1 MIDVDAV
8 RAALRENTIDA
19 DELLDTLYPDAFRRF
34 RVQHTTPVEVSVRA
48 AAWLA
53 PDRGARVLDVGSGAG
68 RFCLAGALA
77 TPGHFTGVEQRPW
90 LVDAAREAARE
101 LGVTTAEFI
110 CGDVRSVDWRA
121 FDGFYLFNPF
131 GENHLPDEERIDDDV
146 ELNTERHSVDVAFV
160 EAQLLRAPP
169 GTRLATWH
177 GFGGHLEGY
186 ACVRRAYVRG
196 TVLECLVRM

>member
-1 MIDVDAV
+1 MIEVDAV
-8 RAALRENTIDA
+8 RAALRENAIDA

-48 AAWLA
+48 AMWLA
-53 PDRGARVLDVGSGAG
+53 PDGDARVLDVGSGAG
-68 RFCLAGALA
+68 RFCLTGAL
-77 TPGHFTGVEQRPW
+77 TTQGRFTGVEQRPW
-90 LVDAAREAARE
+90 LVDAAREAALK
-101 LGVTTAEFI
+101 LGVTAAEFV

-160 EAQLLRAPP
+160 EEQLLRAPP

-177 GFGGHLEGY
+177 GFGGMLEGY
-186 ACVRRAYVRG
+186 SCVRRAWVRG